1 MFYFRF
7 AVKLTDFCL
16 HSLRTEEDLDRCEL
30 HFKYLVFFL
39 HNDSKITFVFPLNT
53 LIYDYLIMIGHFQIT
68 TAYRWLK
75 GTTKEEEGLARLSY
89 IYRPFHKTLPRS
101 SAFVKWSSVRFYETD
116 CIYSFLL
123 WRLQFMR
130 LIQWFT
136 INRFWNFDSE
146 FNYSPFHKTL
156 PKSSLQIHWISVK
169 LYEMGDR

>member
-7 AVKLTDFCL
+7 AVKLTDFGL

-89 IYRPFHKTLPRS
+89 IYVST
-101 SAFVKWSSVRFYETD
+101 AFYYGGFN
-116 CIYSFLL
+116 L
-123 WRLQFMR
+123 WGSYNDLQ
-130 LIQWFT
+130 LT
-136 INRFWNFDSE
+136 
-146 FNYSPFHKTL
+146 YYK
-156 PKSSLQIHWISVK
+156 
-169 LYEMGDR
+169 